1 MPLNKGILQHAR
13 DNFFL
18 NEFETARQKLGRF
31 EKRAS
36 RSTRWSD
43 KKHFEWEMF

>member
-1 MPLNKGILQHAR
+1 MTVSGGVFAILMPLNKGILQHAR

-36 RSTRWSD
+36 GSKR
-43 KKHFEWEMF
+43 

>member
-18 NEFETARQKLGRF
+18 NEFETARQKHGRF
-31 EKRAS
+31 GKRANMIK
-36 RSTRWSD
+36 R
-43 KKHFEWEMF
+43 